1 MKYDWLH
8 RERMLIGDEAVERLK
23 NSGVMIFGV
32 GGVGGGEIHLA
43 GGGSGGGGQAL
54 GDHGCLLEGGG
65 VKIGVKKG
73 VELLGLHL

>member
-32 GGVGGGEIHLA
+32 GGVGGFV
-43 GGGSGGGGQAL
+43 
-54 GDHGCLLEGGG
+54 LEGLVRGG
-65 VKIGVKKG
+65 CRTDSRHRQRHGRRD
-73 VELLGLHL
+73 EP

>member
-32 GGVGGGEIHLA
+32 GGVGG
-43 GGGSGGGGQAL
+43 
-54 GDHGCLLEGGG
+54 
-65 VKIGVKKG
+65 
-73 VELLGLHL
+73 